1 MRKDWSFTKHFFAFA
16 FALVV
21 LDVIL
26 KSILPNKSGMSI
38 GIIGGVDG
46 PTALFLSSK
55 LIENIW
61 MDVLFIGIF
70 IVILILYRPIK
81 NYIERK

>member
-16 FALVV
+16 FALIV
-21 LDVIL
+21 LDVII
-26 KSILPNKSGMSI
+26 KSTLPNKSGMSI

-55 LIENIW
+55 LLENIW
-61 MDVLFIGIF
+61 VDVLFIGIF
-70 IVILILYRPIK
+70 IVSLILYKPIK
-81 NYIERK
+81 NYIEGK